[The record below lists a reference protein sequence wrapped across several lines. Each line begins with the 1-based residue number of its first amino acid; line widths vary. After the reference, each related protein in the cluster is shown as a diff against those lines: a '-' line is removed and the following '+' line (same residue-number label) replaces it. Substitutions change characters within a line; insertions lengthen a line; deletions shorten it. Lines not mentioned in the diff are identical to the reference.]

1 MELGWLLDDA
11 IDSLKGRD
19 GPILPSSR
27 KMQQI
32 STLETAIAGDI
43 IVSMR
48 TNMESLDCLW
58 QQRVRERCQS
68 FLEQTLCARSQRD
81 RLSLPSG
88 A

>member
-1 MELGWLLDDA
+1 MGWLLDDA

-19 GPILPSSR
+19 GPILPSSK

-32 STLETAIAGDI
+32 STLETAVAGDI

-48 TNMESLDCLW
+48 TDMESLECLW
-58 QQRVRERCQS
+58 QQRVRERCHS
-68 FLEQTLCARSQRD
+68 FLEQTLCVHSQRD
-81 RLSLPSG
+81 RLRIPSG